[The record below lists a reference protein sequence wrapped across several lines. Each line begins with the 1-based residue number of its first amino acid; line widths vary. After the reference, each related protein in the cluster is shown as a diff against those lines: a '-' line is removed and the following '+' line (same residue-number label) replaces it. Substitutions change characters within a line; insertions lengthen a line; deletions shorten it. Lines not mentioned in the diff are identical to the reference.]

1 MMTAEAAKQVET
13 GIAEGR
19 LEENVWEDVR
29 IGVAMNMGH
38 FCMMLHTMVRYPTC
52 QSRLLR

>member
-38 FCMMLHTMVRYPTC
+38 FCMMLHTMVRYPSC